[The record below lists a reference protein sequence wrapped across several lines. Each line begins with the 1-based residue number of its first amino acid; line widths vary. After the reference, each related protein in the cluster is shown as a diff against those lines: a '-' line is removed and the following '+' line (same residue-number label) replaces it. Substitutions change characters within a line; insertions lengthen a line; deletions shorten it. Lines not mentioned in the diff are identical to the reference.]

1 MLAKKLSQMRD
12 CLGDAAVDDEQLK
25 HLLKKNAGSVS
36 FAIASYYDTMA
47 RTEAK
52 ATKNDSQYWINQMDY
67 SDYYLGV
74 CTVEA
79 HVTRRDDG
87 ALRPG
92 ARLNL
97 QVEGSMLRIMSL
109 KGIVLGRIDEAW
121 ESMVQPLINGKMIKV
136 GANVLDA
143 PAHTTVFSRF
153 QLQVHVFA
161 APLVWNALHFQ
172 ETMASA
178 TVKEHLF
185 QLMDVLHNKH
195 VVTPTSAM
203 KLPGDTS
210 DKISADADVD
220 ALYATAATVESR
232 YESALVHAKLHGI
245 TLRSY
250 QDQALQWMLH
260 RELYEDTSSDGKTIG
275 LALRTFERCYT
286 RWKKRCF
293 LIGMN
298 AKQARAH
305 EPEIHPL
312 WDKRE
317 CTRGHNQFPTPYY
330 INTFERLVSLQIP
343 PPPRPCLGGIL
354 ADDMGMGKTIMILA
368 LVVARTSVY
377 TADRRSL
384 KTKFHDDD
392 HTGKTK
398 PDSVQGKTLV
408 VCPLSLLHQWKHEFE
423 TRAPSLSVLVYY
435 ENKKLQSQDLCVCDV
450 VLTTY
455 GVVGSEFEHRSVI
468 HNVSWTRLILDEAH
482 SIKNKTTTYFK
493 ACSDITA
500 THRWCLTGTPIQNSL
515 DDMLALLTFLRYE
528 PILLRRTKASRDP
541 VTNQL
546 IVQLPPKSI
555 DIVRLAFSPEERQFY
570 QAVYSKSQGD
580 FYGYVANGTA
590 GASYVAIFALLLRL
604 RQACDHPFLVVGKD
618 TDLSLKKAKPR
629 PATHDGQTKE
639 GYYADLSAA
648 MMQTSSCSQHPP
660 REELYIKNRILEIQD
675 EGLECQECPVCLDVP
690 VAPVLTPCAHL
701 MCHACVVAF
710 LRNGG
715 SNDVA
720 GGGGCCPVCRAPI
733 SPDQLIRVDP
743 PDKPTTGDNSPPPDD
758 DDGAAPLWAG
768 SAKLTQLVV
777 DLKSI
782 EAGRKVVVF
791 SQWTHMLD
799 LIQSTLHQH
808 GYTHCRFDGSLKQ
821 DDREKVL
828 RRFNTQPDVQVL
840 VISLKAGG
848 VGLNLTAASVVIIM
862 DPWWNPGIE
871 DQAIDRV
878 HRLGQTRDVLVKK
891 YIVEGTVEDM
901 ILTLQQR
908 KATLAS
914 TVLATSKA
922 GADNDGRLSLADLLT
937 FFA

>member
-12 CLGDAAVDDEQLK
+12 CLGDATVDDEQLK

-87 ALRPG
+87 ALRAG

-121 ESMVQPLINGKMIKV
+121 ESMVQPLINWKMIKV

-185 QLMDVLHNKH
+185 QLMVVLHNKH

-220 ALYATAATVESR
+220 ALYATTATVESR
-232 YESALVHAKLHGI
+232 YESAQVHAKLHGI

-275 LALRTFERCYT
+275 LALRTLERCHT

-293 LIGMN
+293 LVGMN
-298 AKQARAH
+298 AKQASAH
-305 EPEIHPL
+305 EPEIHPVRSYDQHIIML
-312 WDKRE
+312 
-317 CTRGHNQFPTPYY
+317 T
-330 INTFERLVSLQIP
+330 
-343 PPPRPCLGGIL
+343 
-354 ADDMGMGKTIMILA
+354 GKTIMILA

-377 TADRRSL
+377 MADRRSF
-384 KTKFHDDD
+384 KAKFHDDD

-455 GVVGSEFEHRSVI
+455 GVVGSEFEHKSVI

-493 ACSDITA
+493 ACS
-500 THRWCLTGTPIQNSL
+500 
-515 DDMLALLTFLRYE
+515 
-528 PILLRRTKASRDP
+528 
-541 VTNQL
+541 
-546 IVQLPPKSI
+546 
-555 DIVRLAFSPEERQFY
+555 
-570 QAVYSKSQGD
+570 
-580 FYGYVANGTA
+580 
-590 GASYVAIFALLLRL
+590 AI
-604 RQACDHPFLVVGKD
+604 
-618 TDLSLKKAKPR
+618 
-629 PATHDGQTKE
+629 
-639 GYYADLSAA
+639 
-648 MMQTSSCSQHPP
+648 
-660 REELYIKNRILEIQD
+660 
-675 EGLECQECPVCLDVP
+675 
-690 VAPVLTPCAHL
+690 
-701 MCHACVVAF
+701 
-710 LRNGG
+710 
-715 SNDVA
+715 
-720 GGGGCCPVCRAPI
+720 
-733 SPDQLIRVDP
+733 
-743 PDKPTTGDNSPPPDD
+743 
-758 DDGAAPLWAG
+758 
-768 SAKLTQLVV
+768 
-777 DLKSI
+777 
-782 EAGRKVVVF
+782 
-791 SQWTHMLD
+791 
-799 LIQSTLHQH
+799 
-808 GYTHCRFDGSLKQ
+808 
-821 DDREKVL
+821 
-828 RRFNTQPDVQVL
+828 
-840 VISLKAGG
+840 
-848 VGLNLTAASVVIIM
+848 
-862 DPWWNPGIE
+862 
-871 DQAIDRV
+871 
-878 HRLGQTRDVLVKK
+878 
-891 YIVEGTVEDM
+891 
-901 ILTLQQR
+901 
-908 KATLAS
+908 
-914 TVLATSKA
+914 
-922 GADNDGRLSLADLLT
+922 
-937 FFA
+937 

>member
-1 MLAKKLSQMRD
+1 
-12 CLGDAAVDDEQLK
+12 
-25 HLLKKNAGSVS
+25 
-36 FAIASYYDTMA
+36 
-47 RTEAK
+47 
-52 ATKNDSQYWINQMDY
+52 
-67 SDYYLGV
+67 
-74 CTVEA
+74 
-79 HVTRRDDG
+79 
-87 ALRPG
+87 
-92 ARLNL
+92 
-97 QVEGSMLRIMSL
+97 
-109 KGIVLGRIDEAW
+109 
-121 ESMVQPLINGKMIKV
+121 
-136 GANVLDA
+136 
-143 PAHTTVFSRF
+143 
-153 QLQVHVFA
+153 
-161 APLVWNALHFQ
+161 
-172 ETMASA
+172 
-178 TVKEHLF
+178 
-185 QLMDVLHNKH
+185 
-195 VVTPTSAM
+195 
-203 KLPGDTS
+203 
-210 DKISADADVD
+210 
-220 ALYATAATVESR
+220 
-232 YESALVHAKLHGI
+232 
-245 TLRSY
+245 
-250 QDQALQWMLH
+250 
-260 RELYEDTSSDGKTIG
+260 
-275 LALRTFERCYT
+275 
-286 RWKKRCF
+286 
-293 LIGMN
+293 
-298 AKQARAH
+298 
-305 EPEIHPL
+305 
-312 WDKRE
+312 
-317 CTRGHNQFPTPYY
+317 
-330 INTFERLVSLQIP
+330 
-343 PPPRPCLGGIL
+343 
-354 ADDMGMGKTIMILA
+354 
-368 LVVARTSVY
+368 
-377 TADRRSL
+377 
-384 KTKFHDDD
+384 
-392 HTGKTK
+392 
-398 PDSVQGKTLV
+398 
-408 VCPLSLLHQWKHEFE
+408 
-423 TRAPSLSVLVYY
+423 
-435 ENKKLQSQDLCVCDV
+435 SQDLCVCDV

-455 GVVGSEFEHRSVI
+455 GVVGSEFEHKSVI

-493 ACSDITA
+493 ACSAITA

-570 QAVYSKSQGD
+570 QAVYTKSQGD

-618 TDLSLKKAKPR
+618 TDLSLKKAKPP

-710 LRNGG
+710 LSNGG

-720 GGGGCCPVCRAPI
+720 GGGGGCCPVCRAHI

-743 PDKPTTGDNSPPPDD
+743 PDKPTTGDNPPDDD

-828 RRFNTQPDVQVL
+828 HRFNTQPDVQVL

-848 VGLNLTAASVVIIM
+848 VGLNLTAASVVIMM